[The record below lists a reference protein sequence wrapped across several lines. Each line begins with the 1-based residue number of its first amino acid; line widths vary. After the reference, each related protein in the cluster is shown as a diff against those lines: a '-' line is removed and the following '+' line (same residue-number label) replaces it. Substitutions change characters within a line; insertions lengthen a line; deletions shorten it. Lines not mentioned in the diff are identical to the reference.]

1 MSYRLWYF
9 PFRGRGE
16 QVRLLLHALGQPFEN
31 VPVKREELLELKKQG
46 PRVLPFGSLP
56 VLQDGEFRLAQG
68 PIILSY
74 LARKHGIAPTD
85 PQEAARADS
94 IALGAEDLRTKFF
107 ALLGEGAAE
116 KQATFLATEWK
127 TRWLPS
133 LEGLLA
139 QNASNDFF
147 VGDHLTHADIAVWDA
162 VDGVLTRMPKASL
175 EGFPG
180 LQRFCKQI
188 QTLPALANYL
198 AKRP

>member
-1 MSYRLWYF
+1 M
-9 PFRGRGE
+9 PGGRE
-16 QVRLLLHALGQPFEN
+16 PRTARSP
-31 VPVKREELLELKKQG
+31 PG
-46 PRVLPFGSLP
+46 PGP
-56 VLQDGEFRLAQG
+56 QLA
-68 PIILSY
+68 
-74 LARKHGIAPTD
+74 
-85 PQEAARADS
+85 AD
-94 IALGAEDLRTKFF
+94 ALGAEDLRTKFF